1 MPERTEHDACALVLV
16 VRREARPSRDP
27 LEAALGALAEMDH
40 RAGWVGEGR
49 AREGDGAGVL
59 VDLPRALWGRRLA
72 EAGQEPAL
80 AGRREFAVAHL
91 FLPGGR
97 GGGREGEAL
106 RARVRERL
114 AVEGFRILAEA
125 LDEVE
130 PSVLGPRGRA
140 EEPLFWQVGG
150 LLRPEAGEGGF
161 EAEGWRLANVLEEL
175 FGGEG
180 LEVVSFSGQ
189 AAVYKVRGGPET
201 LGAYYRDLADPAF
214 ATRSALGHSRYSTN
228 TTSTFARVQPF
239 WLLGHNGEINTVARL
254 REEARLIGIPL
265 ARDGSDS
272 QDLDRVLAA
281 LVRRHRF
288 SLWEAAELLQ
298 PPLHNEIFTLP
309 PELQDLYA
317 WHRQAWGPYAQG
329 PAALLAR
336 DGERFL
342 AAVDALG
349 LRPLWRLET
358 GTAILF
364 ASEPRVVPFAELVAE
379 PVPLAP
385 GEKNGLLL
393 ARGGARWL
401 DYPSLRRVILAE
413 RRRKGFPSGFRRAAL
428 EVGLRLRERA
438 SLSVEGGAVPEP
450 PAQVAPGRTAGGGP
464 DLPNDRPLEA
474 PGGMRLR
481 DAWARRQPVLAAL
494 GWEPEDVRLAQAEAG
509 TGAEPIGSLGYDGP
523 LAALSRQRV
532 NLADFFHETVAV
544 VTNPAIDREREVEH
558 FSTRTLLGRRPRLDH
573 PADRE
578 ALELRVPLLL
588 GGAAGGGGRLP
599 REREQAVAADFG
611 TCRLEELLDE
621 FARRGERVARLEPLF
636 GEGEGPRRAVERLAA
651 AAVEAVRG
659 GAAVLLLDD
668 RRLFAPGALPL
679 DVHLALAA
687 VDRALRLAE
696 LRRGTTILVRSG
708 ALRNL
713 HDLMLAMAL
722 GADALNPYR
731 LFEVGTRTAAE
742 ASGAG
747 GAEGGAAPEAE
758 ALEAALRRLLK
769 ALAAGVE
776 KVLSTLGI
784 HELRGYGRLMSSVGL
799 PEELV
804 AYFDMPAFVP
814 APAGEGWARLAQD
827 ALERYRVARGQAD
840 DRLAQPPRWFSR
852 VWRLGGELALGR
864 LEPAEFERRLQEMAE
879 REPISLRHALEV
891 ATPLE
896 GIAPEEVD
904 LSVGPHALP
913 FEISSMSFGSQG
925 ETAYRA
931 YAEAAAR
938 LNMVALNGEG
948 GEIPDLVGRYPMN
961 RGIQVASGRFGVH
974 RALLEGAW
982 MAEIKIGQGAKP
994 GEGGHLPGRKVSEQV
1009 ARARNARPGVDL
1021 ISPSNNHD
1029 LYSIEDLAEL
1039 IATLKRVRP
1048 GLRVAVKVPVV
1059 PNIGT
1064 IGVGIAKAGADVITV
1079 SGFDGGTGAARLH
1092 AIRRAGL
1099 PVEIG
1104 VSEVHRA
1111 LVEAGLRQRVEI
1123 WADGGVKSAEDVL
1136 RLMLLGANRCGFGTM
1151 AMVAVGCTAC
1161 RSCQTDT
1168 CHVGIATQIRDRA
1181 EAQARGLRNFEPLAY
1196 EEAVERLVRFF
1207 TALGESLRA
1216 RVAELGVRRAQEL
1229 VGQSWRL
1236 VPAREGTRLGLAR
1249 LIRPAGLP
1257 ALPGVATASGAAEPV
1272 AASPPWREPEGE
1284 PAGAEAELPGGGSRA
1299 AGPAAGAPAPGPDG
1313 VGALV
1318 REEAAAGGLPGTGAD
1333 RAGEAAGR
1341 LEDPVELFAPRQART
1356 EVSEGIAPQ
1365 GFGAFSLRGESWRA
1379 VGGAQDG
1386 AARTALGGRVVVLK
1400 RPNGRGRWVGGSV
1413 GKGFAYGAQRGLFL
1427 VQGSADARFGIRL
1440 SGADVVLGG
1449 EPAQPIRDELGCLA
1463 ARANIK
1469 GFGFE
1474 YMTAGRAV
1482 VLGDPGPWLC
1492 SGMTGG
1498 VVYLRHEPAWG
1509 LDEAALRRR
1518 VAKGARVRLAPLG
1531 ERGLGDVRELLG
1543 EYAQELEAS
1552 GQPQEAERIR
1562 ALAASAAEHFLA
1574 LVPETEQVD
1583 PAISTE

>member
-1 MPERTEHDACALVLV
+1 MPERAEHDACALVLV
-16 VRREARPSRDP
+16 AGRGAEPSRGP
-27 LEAALGALAEMDH
+27 LEMALAALERMEH
-40 RAGWVGEGR
+40 RAGWVGDGEW
-49 AREGDGAGVL
+49 REGDGAGVL
-59 VDLPRALWGRRLA
+59 VDLPRALWQRRLA
-72 EAGQEPAL
+72 EAGCEPAL
-80 AGRREFAVAHL
+80 AERREFAVAHF
-91 FLPGGR
+91 FLTGGR
-97 GGGREGEAL
+97 EAGREGEAL

-114 AVEGFRILAEA
+114 AVEGFRLLAEV
-125 LDEVE
+125 LDQVE
-130 PSVLGPRGRA
+130 TSLLGPRGRA

-150 LLRPEAGEGGF
+150 LLPGGGGGEP
-161 EAEGWRLANVLEEL
+161 EAEGWRLALRLEQL
-175 FGGEG
+175 FADEG
-180 LEVVSFSGQ
+180 LEVVSLSTRS
-189 AAVYKVRGGPET
+189 AVYKVRGGPET
-201 LGAYYRDLADPAF
+201 LRGYYRDLGDPAF

-228 TTSTFARVQPF
+228 TSSTFSRVQPF
-239 WLLGHNGEINTVARL
+239 WFLGHNGEINTIARL
-254 REEARLIGIPL
+254 REEARLADIPL
-265 ARDGSDS
+265 SRDGSDS

-281 LVRRHRF
+281 LVRRYGF

-309 PELQDLYA
+309 AELQDLYA

-336 DGERFL
+336 DGDRFL

-358 GTAILF
+358 GDALLF
-364 ASEPRVVPFAELVAE
+364 ASEPRVVPFEQLVEE
-379 PVPLAP
+379 PVALAP

-393 ARGGARWL
+393 TRTGARWL
-401 DYPSLRRVILAE
+401 DYPALRRVVLAE
-413 RRRKGFPSGFRRAAL
+413 RRRRGFPAGFRRAAL
-428 EVGLRLRERA
+428 EAGLRRREA
-438 SLSVEGGAVPEP
+438 AAPLPGEGGEP
-450 PAQVAPGRTAGGGP
+450 SLPGAGGSRAAG
-464 DLPNDRPLEA
+464 DLPNDRPLEGA
-474 PGGMRLR
+474 GGLRLR
-481 DAWARRQPVLAAL
+481 DAWSRRQPVLAAL
-494 GWEPEDVRLAQAEAG
+494 GWEPEDVRLALAEAG

-578 ALELRVPLLL
+578 AVELRLPLLL
-588 GGAAGGGGRLP
+588 GGAAGGRGLLP
-599 REREQAVAADFG
+599 CERERAVAEEFG
-611 TCRLEELLDE
+611 TCRLEELLEE
-621 FARRGERVARLEPLF
+621 FGRRGEQVTVLEPLF
-636 GEGEGPRRAVERLAA
+636 GVGEGPRRGMERLAS

-679 DVHLALAA
+679 DVHLAMAA
-687 VDRALRLAE
+687 VDRALRLAG
-696 LRRGTTILVRSG
+696 LRRGTTLLVRSG

-713 HDLMLAMAL
+713 HDLMLALAL

-731 LFEVGTRTAAE
+731 LWEVGVRAAAE
-742 ASGAG
+742 QEAPAGAPRG
-747 GAEGGAAPEAE
+747 EAE
-758 ALEAALRRLLK
+758 EAALRRLVR

-799 PEELV
+799 PGELV
-804 AYFDMPAFVP
+804 DYFDMPAFVP
-814 APAGEGWARLAQD
+814 APPGEGWARLAHD
-827 ALERYRVARGQAD
+827 ALERYRVARGEGD

-864 LEPAEFERRLQEMAE
+864 LEAAEYERRLEELAE

-891 ATPLE
+891 ATPLKGVE
-896 GIAPEEVD
+896 PREVD

-938 LNMVALNGEG
+938 LDMVALNGEG
-948 GEIPDLVGRYPMN
+948 GEIPDLVGRYPRN

-994 GEGGHLPGRKVSEQV
+994 GEGGHLPGRKVSPQV

-1064 IGVGIAKAGADVITV
+1064 IGVGIAKAGADIITL

-1111 LVEAGLRQRVEI
+1111 LVEAGLRARVEI
-1123 WADGGVKSAEDVL
+1123 WADGGLKSAEDVL

-1181 EAQARGLRNFEPLAY
+1181 EAQARGLRNFEPLDY

-1207 TALGESLRA
+1207 SALAEALRA

-1236 VPAREGTRLGLAR
+1236 VPAREGRRLGLAA
-1249 LIRPAGLP
+1249 LIRPAAGPAPLP
-1257 ALPGVATASGAAEPV
+1257 SV
-1272 AASPPWREPEGE
+1272 
-1284 PAGAEAELPGGGSRA
+1284 A
-1299 AGPAAGAPAPGPDG
+1299 AGPGEGTGGRETVRLAAEAAGERPPAGKE
-1313 VGALV
+1313 GAEELL
-1318 REEAAAGGLPGTGAD
+1318 REAAAAGQPLAEEESRPAPAEGPRLAD
-1333 RAGEAAGR
+1333 P
-1341 LEDPVELFAPRQART
+1341 LELFAPRRAR
-1356 EVSEGIAPQ
+1356 SETSDGIAPQ
-1365 GFGAFSLRGESWRA
+1365 GFGAFSLHGESWRA
-1379 VGGAQDG
+1379 AGGAQDG

-1400 RPNGRGRWVGGSV
+1400 RRNAQGRWLGGSV

-1449 EPAQPIRDELGCLA
+1449 EPARPLRDELGCLA

-1518 VAKGARVRLAPLG
+1518 IAKGARVRLAPLG
-1531 ERGLGDVRELLG
+1531 QRGVGDVRELLG
-1543 EYAQELEAS
+1543 EYALELEAS
-1552 GQPQEAERIR
+1552 GQPEEAARIR
-1562 ALAASAAEHFLA
+1562 ELAASPQEHFLA
-1574 LVPETEQVD
+1574 LLPEMEQVD